1 MALSP
6 TELAAEPASSSAS
19 PVAALPRARR
29 GFWQRLIRHR
39 LAQIGFSLVCLL
51 LLAAV
56 FAPWISVHEP
66 KEILQNG
73 LNSVGEPHPPG
84 DGFLLGADSLG
95 RDVWT
100 RVLYGTRISLRVAF
114 YAMLTS
120 VSIGTL
126 VGLLSGYFGGWL
138 DLLLTRVTETVMSLP
153 TVLLAISLFVLLP
166 GDTPQQRL
174 WKLLLA
180 IGLVTWTGIARAVRG
195 QTLALRE
202 REFVEAA
209 RALGSSDAHIL
220 FRHLLPNVL
229 PNVLVLATLATA
241 QNILLESGLSYLGQ
255 GIEPSEPSLGGI
267 IFEGQPFMLSA
278 PWILLA
284 PSVVAVL
291 AITGFNLLGRAL
303 EETLET
309 RY

>member
-1 MALSP
+1 MSLAP
-6 TELAAEPASSSAS
+6 TEFAAETSNLPPAVS
-19 PVAALPRARR
+19 PRATRT
-29 GFWQRLIRHR
+29 FWQRLARHS
-39 LAQIGFSLVCLL
+39 LAQIGIAIIALL
-51 LLAAV
+51 LLGAIGAPLLSPHAPKDILPGGLSAV
-56 FAPWISVHEP
+56 GVPHAPGGVFP
-66 KEILQNG
+66 
-73 LNSVGEPHPPG
+73 
-84 DGFLLGADSLG
+84 LGADSLG

-120 VSIGTL
+120 ISIGTL
-126 VGLLSGYFGGWL
+126 IGLLSGFFGGWI
-138 DLLLTRVTETVMSLP
+138 DIFLTRVTETVMSLP

-166 GDTPQQRL
+166 GDTPDQRL

-195 QTLALRE
+195 QVLALRE

-209 RALGSSDAHIL
+209 RALGCSNARIL
-220 FRHLLPNVL
+220 FVHLLPNVL

-241 QNILLESGLSYLGQ
+241 HNILLESGLSYLGQ

-309 RY
+309 R

>member
-1 MALSP
+1 MSLAPS
-6 TELAAEPASSSAS
+6 EFAAETS
-19 PVAALPRARR
+19 ALPIAISPQAQHT
-29 GFWQRLIRHR
+29 FFQRLIRHR
-39 LAQIGFSLVCLL
+39 LAQVGFAIILL
-51 LLAAV
+51 LVLAAV
-56 FAPWISVHEP
+56 FASKISPHDP

-73 LNSVGEPHPPG
+73 VNAVGEPHPPG
-84 DGFLLGADSLG
+84 NGFLLGADSLG

-120 VSIGTL
+120 ISIGTL
-126 VGLLSGYFGGWL
+126 IGLISGYFGGWV
-138 DLLLTRVTETVMSLP
+138 DVLLTRITETVMSLP

-166 GDTPQQRL
+166 GDTPQLRL

-195 QTLALRE
+195 QVLALRE

-209 RALGSSDAHIL
+209 RALGCSNARIL
-220 FRHLLPNVL
+220 FTHLLPNVL

-241 QNILLESGLSYLGQ
+241 HNILLESGLSYLGQ

-278 PWILLA
+278 PWMLLA
-284 PSVVAVL
+284 PAMVAVL

-309 RY
+309 KR

>member
-1 MALSP
+1 MSLSSS
-6 TELAAEPASSSAS
+6 ELAAESSLL
-19 PVAALPRARR
+19 PVAVLPRAQRS
-29 GFWQRLIRHR
+29 FWQRLIRHR
-39 LAQIGFSLVCLL
+39 LAQIGFALILLL
-51 LLAAV
+51 LLAAS
-56 FAPWISVHEP
+56 FAPWLSIHGP
-66 KEILQNG
+66 KEILKNG
-73 LNSVGEPHPPG
+73 LNAVGEPHPPG
-84 DGFLLGADSLG
+84 EGFFLGADSLG
-95 RDVWT
+95 RDVWA
-100 RVLYGTRISLRVAF
+100 RVLYGARISLRVAF

-126 VGLLSGYFGGWL
+126 VGLLSGYFGGWT
-138 DLLLTRVTETVMSLP
+138 DILLTRLTETVMSLP
-153 TVLLAISLFVLLP
+153 AVLLAISLFVLLP
-166 GDTPQQRL
+166 GDTPQQRF

-202 REFVEAA
+202 REFIEAA
-209 RALGSSDAHIL
+209 RALGCSNLRIL
-220 FRHLLPNVL
+220 FVHLLPNVL
-229 PNVLVLATLATA
+229 PNILVLATLATA

-284 PSVVAVL
+284 PATIAVL
-291 AITGFNLLGRAL
+291 AITGFNLMGRAL

-309 RY
+309 RH

>member
-1 MALSP
+1 MSLAP
-6 TELAAEPASSSAS
+6 TEFAAETSGLPIAIS
-19 PVAALPRARR
+19 PRASRT
-29 GFWQRLIRHR
+29 FWQRVSRHP
-39 LAQIGFSLVCLL
+39 LAQVGIAIITIL
-51 LLAAV
+51 LLAAI
-56 FAPWISVHEP
+56 FAPLLSSHQP
-66 KEILQNG
+66 KDILPNG
-73 LNSVGEPHPPG
+73 LSALGVPHPPG
-84 DGFLLGADSLG
+84 GGFPLGADSLG

-120 VSIGTL
+120 ISIGTL
-126 VGLLSGYFGGWL
+126 IGLLSGFFGGWL
-138 DLLLTRVTETVMSLP
+138 DIFLTRITETVMSLP

-166 GDTPQQRL
+166 GDTPEQRL

-195 QTLALRE
+195 QVLALRE

-209 RALGSSDAHIL
+209 RALGCSNARIL
-220 FRHLLPNVL
+220 FVHLLPNVL

-241 QNILLESGLSYLGQ
+241 HNILLESGLSYLGQ

-309 RY
+309 R

>member
-1 MALSP
+1 MSLAPS
-6 TELAAEPASSSAS
+6 EFAAETSGLPI
-19 PVAALPRARR
+19 AAPPRATRT
-29 GFWQRLIRHR
+29 FSQRLMRHS
-39 LAQIGFSLVCLL
+39 LAQIGFAIIALL
-51 LLAAV
+51 LLAAI
-56 FAPWISVHEP
+56 FAPLLSSHAP
-66 KEILQNG
+66 KDILPGG
-73 LNSVGEPHPPG
+73 LSSQGVPHAPD

-120 VSIGTL
+120 ISIGTL
-126 VGLLSGYFGGWL
+126 IGLLSGFFGGWI
-138 DLLLTRVTETVMSLP
+138 DIFLTRVTETVMSLP

-166 GDTPQQRL
+166 GDTPDQRL

-195 QTLALRE
+195 QVLALRE

-209 RALGSSDAHIL
+209 RALGCSNARIL
-220 FRHLLPNVL
+220 FVHLLPNVL

-241 QNILLESGLSYLGQ
+241 HNILLESGLSYLGQ

-309 RY
+309 R

>member
-1 MALSP
+1 MSLAPS
-6 TELAAEPASSSAS
+6 EFAAETSNLPLTVS
-19 PVAALPRARR
+19 PRAQRT
-29 GFWQRLIRHR
+29 FFQRLIRHR
-39 LAQIGFSLVCLL
+39 LAQVGFAIILLL

-56 FAPWISVHEP
+56 FAPLLSSHNP
-66 KEILQNG
+66 KEILKNG
-73 LNSVGEPHPPG
+73 LSAVGEPHPPG

-120 VSIGTL
+120 ITIGTL
-126 VGLLSGYFGGWL
+126 IGLISGYFGGWV
-138 DLLLTRVTETVMSLP
+138 DVLLTRLTETVMSLP

-166 GDTPQQRL
+166 GDTPQLRL
-174 WKLLLA
+174 FKLLLA

-195 QTLALRE
+195 QVLALRE

-209 RALGSSDAHIL
+209 RALGCSNARIL
-220 FRHLLPNVL
+220 FTHLLPNVL

-241 QNILLESGLSYLGQ
+241 HNILLESGLSYLGQ

-278 PWILLA
+278 PWMLLA
-284 PSVVAVL
+284 PATVAVL

-309 RY
+309 RR